1 MAQKNGV
8 NEKIANAQRWT
19 GHIKSWQNSGLTQKE
34 YCYQN
39 KVSEKCFGYWLR
51 KHRKASSLQLIPVHI
66 EPVISITSNQLSGL
80 ELKFAND
87 ARIEIARNFDSE
99 TFARVVRII
108 ASL

>member
-1 MAQKNGV
+1 MAQKNEI
-8 NEKIANAQRWT
+8 NEKIANAQRWN
-19 GHIKSWQNSGLTQKE
+19 GHVKSWQNSGLTQKE

-66 EPVISITSNQLSGL
+66 EPAISITSNQLSGL

-87 ARIEIARNFDSE
+87 TRIEIARNFDSE
-99 TFARVVRII
+99 TFARVVRVI

>member
-1 MAQKNGV
+1 MAQKKV
-8 NEKIANAQRWT
+8 VSEKIVNAQRWN
-19 GHIKSWQNSGLTQKE
+19 GHVKSWQNSGLTQKE

-39 KVSEKCFGYWLR
+39 KISEKCFGYWLR
-51 KHRKASSLQLIPVHI
+51 KHRKVSSLQLIPVHI
-66 EPVISITSNQLSGL
+66 EPVVSSSSNQSSGL